1 MKLLLHVSTAFV
13 SGEKS
18 GIIFE
23 MPFKMGETLN
33 DNNNLDIR
41 EEKRL
46 TQERQ
51 RQLIIEKA
59 NEEAMSSAMT
69 DLGIQRFLIFF
80 SSRNHIFL
88 LIEQGTH

>member
-1 MKLLLHVSTAFV
+1 
-13 SGEKS
+13 
-18 GIIFE
+18 